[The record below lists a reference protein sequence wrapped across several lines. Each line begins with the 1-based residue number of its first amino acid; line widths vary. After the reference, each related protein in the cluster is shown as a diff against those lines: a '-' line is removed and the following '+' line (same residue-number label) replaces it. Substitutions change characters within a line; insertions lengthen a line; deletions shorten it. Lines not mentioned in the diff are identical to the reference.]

1 MLIDLGGNL
10 LPFFAEGARD
20 IKNCAERLSELYYA
34 GVDAAVL
41 TPRYYPAKRSVEDF
55 VSYRE
60 QVLHSLSYNMPE
72 KCPALY
78 LGCEVYVDERL
89 KYIPTISELAVLGTH
104 TLIAYMPESEWDSS
118 LIDTLEAIRSVGI
131 EVLIA
136 HIDRYPESYADDIFK
151 CGYRAIIDAS
161 AFVGMAN
168 LRRRKKFLAWIDEG
182 HIAGIGT
189 SFEAEEKHVGEIV
202 AKVVDVL
209 GEERAERLAETG
221 ARVLAGAV
229 KITS

>member
-10 LPFFAEGARD
+10 LPSFAEGA
-20 IKNCAERLSELYYA
+20 KNVNACAERMSLLYSA

-55 VSYRE
+55 IEFRE
-60 QVLHSLSYNMPE
+60 RVLHSLSYNMPDE
-72 KCPALY
+72 CPALY

-89 KYIPTISELAVLGTH
+89 KYISTIGELTVLGTR
-104 TLIAYMPESEWDSS
+104 TMIAYMPEGEWEGA
-118 LIDTLEAIRSVGI
+118 LIDTIETVRAVGI

-136 HIDRYPESYADDIFK
+136 HIDRYPDKYAEALFK

-168 LRRRKKFLAWIDEG
+168 LRRRKRFLSWIG
-182 HIAGIGT
+182 IA
-189 SFEAEEKHVGEIV
+189 
-202 AKVVDVL
+202 
-209 GEERAERLAETG
+209 
-221 ARVLAGAV
+221 
-229 KITS
+229 